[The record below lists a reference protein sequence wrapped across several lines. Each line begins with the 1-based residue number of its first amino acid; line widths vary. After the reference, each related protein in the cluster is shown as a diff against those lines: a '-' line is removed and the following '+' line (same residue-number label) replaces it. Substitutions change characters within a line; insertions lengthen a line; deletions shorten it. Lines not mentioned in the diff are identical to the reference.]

1 MRLISAGKQPL
12 QLLNQ
17 HAPNWPDERGE
28 KASYTRTE
36 GPISL
41 SYAALQLEGTPR
53 PGGRATT
60 RPFGRCMCGN
70 KEPLRGEEHKEE
82 EEEVEIRL
90 QITNSDSSCALDSSS
105 MTNIGI
111 R

>member
-1 MRLISAGKQPL
+1 MVMTTSSRSG
-12 QLLNQ
+12 
-17 HAPNWPDERGE
+17 APD
-28 KASYTRTE
+28 A
-36 GPISL
+36 
-41 SYAALQLEGTPR
+41 
-53 PGGRATT
+53 GGRATT
-60 RPFGRCMCGN
+60 RLFGRCMCGN
-70 KEPLRGEEHKEE
+70 KEPLRGEEHKE

>member
-1 MRLISAGKQPL
+1 MRLISVGKQPL

-17 HAPNWPDERGE
+17 HAPNWPDEGE
-28 KASYTRTE
+28 KKQATREQRE

-41 SYAALQLEGTPR
+41 QLEGA
-53 PGGRATT
+53 PGAGATT